1 MKLSH
6 ERKQQIVKA
15 FQRTEGDTG
24 SPEVQIALC
33 TARIFQISE
42 HLKEHRKDVH
52 GRRGLEGQINMR
64 RSLLAYLKR
73 EDEARYR
80 AILASLE
87 LRR

>member
-6 ERKQQIVKA
+6 EHKQEIIKT
-15 FQRTEGDTG
+15 FQRKDGDTG

-42 HLKEHRKDVH
+42 HLKSHRKDVH

-64 RSLLAYLKR
+64 RKLLAYLKQ
-73 EDEARYR
+73 EDESRYKTL
-80 AILASLE
+80 ITSLE